1 MPSEYIGHIWE
12 RQTWE
17 TDNQYGA
24 FLAYRDLGTNRSVDA
39 AFEVYDEKK
48 KAQKSAK
55 KAQKSAKKDQKAQKK
70 KRANGTFRGWV
81 KDNDWARRATEY
93 DAFVQHELDTAKLEA
108 QKEAQVEIVG
118 KIAQAALDATL
129 KMLEKPSLEKV
140 RKKYKVDKDGKQSLI
155 EMITEQQSVFASEG
169 IVRFSLQSLLPQFFG
184 NIADID
190 PNDIKSKTD
199 AELEALIKGK

>member
-1 MPSEYIGHIWE
+1 
-12 RQTWE
+12 
-17 TDNQYGA
+17 
-24 FLAYRDLGTNRSVDA
+24 
-39 AFEVYDEKK
+39 FEAYDEKK
-48 KAQKSAK
+48 KAQKSTK

-93 DAFVQHELDTAKLEA
+93 DAFVQRELDTAKLEA

-118 KIAQAALDATL
+118 KIAKAALEAAL

-184 NIADID
+184 NTPDID
-190 PNDIKSKTD
+190 LKSKTD
-199 AELEALIKGK
+199 AELEALVKGK